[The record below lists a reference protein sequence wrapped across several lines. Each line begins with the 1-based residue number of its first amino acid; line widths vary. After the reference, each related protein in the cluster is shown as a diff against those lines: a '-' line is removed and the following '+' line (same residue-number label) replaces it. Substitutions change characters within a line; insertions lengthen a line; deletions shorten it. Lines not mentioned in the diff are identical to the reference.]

1 MKEPPVLKQ
10 KSLQKTKTNHQEN
23 PNWFLEETTSFLSIS
38 APELGLA
45 SSPLSERCA
54 TEAGLL
60 RHSWRRRQRRPG
72 CAGQLQRPR
81 GRAAP
86 GGQSPSVSQQSGT
99 IGSSGPSGKAGF
111 PVCGWQSRRGTAR
124 WHRRAQRN
132 RPKKPPA
139 PILSMENKLI

>member
-10 KSLQKTKTNHQEN
+10 KCLQKTKTNHQEN
-23 PNWFLEETTSFLSIS
+23 PDWFLGETTSFLSIS
-38 APELGLA
+38 APVLGLPA
-45 SSPLSERCA
+45 LRCQGDA
-54 TEAGLL
+54 RRG
-60 RHSWRRRQRRPG
+60 RCPRRSWRGRQRRPG

-99 IGSSGPSGKAGF
+99 IGSSGPAGRAGF
-111 PVCGWQSRRGTAR
+111 PVCGWQSRQGAAR
-124 WHRRAQRN
+124 WHRRAQHNWPRN
-132 RPKKPPA
+132 APA